1 MSTRVS
7 KNPINIPSGVEVK
20 LNNGVVDVKGA
31 KGTLSFELPKGI
43 NIEEKDGTI
52 TVVMQEI
59 LDNTYA
65 LAGTTRAIINNHVKG
80 VTEGFTKKLQ
90 LVGVGY
96 RAQSGNANGRS
107 KLDLTLGLSHPV
119 TYVAP
124 EGIELTTPSVTEIE
138 VKGIDKQLVG
148 QVAADI
154 RGICGGVRKPEP
166 YKGKGIRYADER
178 ILIKETKKK

>member
-7 KNPINIPSGVEVK
+7 KNPINIPSGVEIK
-20 LNNGVVDVKGA
+20 LNNRVVDVKGA
-31 KGTLSFELPKGI
+31 KGALSFELPRGI
-43 NIEEKDGTI
+43 NIDEKEGVL
-52 TVVMQEI
+52 TVVMQEMH
-59 LDNTYA
+59 DQTYA
-65 LAGTTRAIINNHVKG
+65 LAGTTRAILNNLVKG
-80 VTEGFTKKLQ
+80 VTEGFSKKLQ

-96 RAQSGNANGRS
+96 RAQSSKVNNRS

-124 EGIELTTPSVTEIE
+124 EGIELLTPSVTEIE
-138 VKGIDKQLVG
+138 VQGIDKQLVG

-178 ILIKETKKK
+178 IIIKETKKK